1 MYSIYPPYVEPL
13 KETKME
19 TLFLQAREAAR
30 RLALT
35 DTEALNH
42 TLTTLADRITEAIP
56 EILKANA
63 EDLARMSPENPKYD
77 RLQLSETRLRDM
89 AEGVRQVAQL
99 PSPLGVTLEERTRPN
114 GIHLTK
120 VSVPFGVIGVIYE
133 ARPNVTLDV
142 AALCLKSGNACLLKG
157 GSDADA
163 SNRAIAGVIRATL
176 KEVLQTEN
184 AVTLLPAGREWTE
197 TLLHARGGVDLIIP
211 RGGKGLI
218 DYVRTTATVPVI
230 ETGAGVCHTYFDAA
244 GDAEMGAA
252 IVTNAKTRRVS
263 VCNALDCLLIHERR
277 TEALPT
283 LCRGLAEKRVKIFAD
298 DAAYEVLSRGNYPTE
313 LLAHADEE
321 TFGTEFLD
329 YKMAIKTVTDIHQ
342 AVQHIMRYGSGHSEC
357 IVTAGK
363 TAADY
368 FRRAVDAA
376 CVYVNVPT
384 SFTDGGEFGLGAE
397 IGISTQK
404 LHARGPMGL
413 REITTYKWL
422 IDGNGQIRK

>member
-1 MYSIYPPYVEPL
+1 MN
-13 KETKME
+13 
-19 TLFLQAREAAR
+19 TLFTHAREAAR
-30 RLALT
+30 KLALT
-35 DTEALNH
+35 DTELLNR
-42 TLTTLADRITEAIP
+42 TLLTLADHIEKAIP
-56 EILKANA
+56 EILTANA

-77 RLQLSETRLRDM
+77 RLQLSESRLQDM
-89 AEGVRQVAQL
+89 AAGVRQVAQL
-99 PSPLGVTLEERTRPN
+99 PSPLGITLEERTRPN

-163 SNRAIAGVIRATL
+163 SNRAIAGVIRTTL
-176 KEVLQTEN
+176 KEVLQTED

-197 TLLHARGGVDLIIP
+197 TLLHARGEVDLIIP

-218 DYVRTTATVPVI
+218 DYVRSTASVPVI
-230 ETGAGVCHTYFDAA
+230 ETGAGVCHTYFDAT
-244 GDAEMGAA
+244 GDAEMGTA
-252 IVTNAKTRRVS
+252 IITNAKTRRVS
-263 VCNALDCLLIHERR
+263 VCNALDCLLIHKSR
-277 TEALPT
+277 TEALPI
-283 LCRGLAEKRVKIFAD
+283 LCRELAEKQVILFAD
-298 DAAYEVLSRGNYPTE
+298 DAAYEVLAHGNYPTK
-313 LLAHADEE
+313 LLAHADES
-321 TFGTEFLD
+321 TYGTEFLD
-329 YKMAIKTVTDIHQ
+329 YKMAIKTVNDLEE

-357 IVTAGK
+357 IITTDK
-363 TAADY
+363 EAANY
-368 FRRAVDAA
+368 FRKAVDAA

-422 IDGNGQIRK
+422 IDGSGQIRK